1 LPQAS
6 LGNKYLVV
14 LFPGIESPEKLPGL
28 REPLLEHSFAGV
40 AELVDSAS
48 LVIAL
53 RLDLANHPQ
62 PFLCRLVP
70 PPNWSAWLTRMSGHY
85 SLLASA
91 GVHILVASAGN
102 FAGGWAAGG
111 PMKGPT
117 LAMSTGIYHAMW
129 FMFYQL
135 AAGLHLP
142 LIPHLGGPILEQ
154 PTFVIAGAGRAVDD

>member
-1 LPQAS
+1 MPQAS
-6 LGNKYLVV
+6 LGNECLVV
-14 LFPGIESPEKLPGL
+14 LFPGIDSPEKLPGL
-28 REPLLEHSFAGV
+28 REPSLEHSFAGV

-62 PFLCRLVP
+62 PFWRGLVP
-70 PPNWSAWLTRMSGHY
+70 PPNWTAWLPLVTGHF
-85 SLLASA
+85 SLLATL

-129 FMFYQL
+129 FMPHQL
-135 AAGLHLP
+135 AAGLRLA
-142 LIPHLGGPILEQ
+142 LILHLGGPILEQ
-154 PTFVIAGAGRAVDD
+154 PTFVIADTGRAVDD